1 MAVSVRMEEAMS
13 YISDELR
20 RFSDSIDGYA
30 KAKIDQFD
38 DDLGCIS
45 YLNSGGITKGAF
57 TTKWFR
63 NIADRIDAEMA
74 ELPRDRDGVP
84 IRVDDTVYGEDGRAW
99 HVRGV
104 TIGEMSEDSRYTIR
118 VTGDTGEWRHYK
130 PEWLTH
136 ERPDSW
142 SRIADELDEW
152 CDRTDVDGDACGELR
167 ALASR
172 LRRLA
177 EREDER

>member
-1 MAVSVRMEEAMS
+1 MRMEEAMS

-30 KAKIDQFD
+30 KANVDLFD
-38 DDLGCIS
+38 DGLGCIS

-74 ELPRDRDGVP
+74 ELPRGKDGKP
-84 IRVDDTVYGEDGRAW
+84 IHVGETVYGDDGKAYVVCTLTLNSCDGSGQWLVGAEDTDIMFGP
-99 HVRGV
+99 
-104 TIGEMSEDSRYTIR
+104 
-118 VTGDTGEWRHYK
+118 K
-130 PEWLTH
+130 LLTH

-142 SRIADELDEW
+142 ECIADEFDEW
-152 CDRTDVDGDACGELR
+152 RFEHMHYLVADDLNDLGLFAERIR
-167 ALASR
+167 K
-172 LRRLA
+172 LA
-177 EREDER
+177 EREDGR